1 MLTVEPELRGGNDMP
16 LGRRAFLENRRLFHG
31 HDVDETRAWLRRKE
45 FLFHIPGPQTMRP
58 DVRVNGVYLPN
69 MYLGYLQYGVQ
80 AVVSAAPTRS
90 DYWVHLPIRGSLD
103 ASFGGDTIT
112 CHPRRAVILSPTRD
126 NYNSMR
132 LDADCS
138 RVHIYFHRDA
148 LLRQLTALLGEPVD
162 QPVEFDPELALT
174 SGYGRSLASCLLL
187 AVSDFEQSNAM
198 LENPIMMTM
207 FEQFIMTGLLLAH
220 AHSCSERLRRCEMP
234 ISPRDVK
241 RAIDYMES
249 NLDAPITLSDI
260 VGAAGVPGR
269 TLFKTLRRLEGRF
282 AHALP
287 AQAAFPASAG
297 GAETGAAGSQR
308 HRDCKEL
315 RIQSHEP
322 FFGRIS
328 QALRR
333 EPFRNSWTTALTP
346 PERQ

>member
-1 MLTVEPELRGGNDMP
+1 MRVATGSRLE
-16 LGRRAFLENRRLFHG
+16 GRRIFRSRE
-31 HDVDETRAWLRRKE
+31 VDETRTWLRGKE
-45 FLFHIPGPQTMRP
+45 FQFDLPGRQTVRP

-80 AVVSAAPTRS
+80 AEVSAAPTRS

-103 ASFGGDTIT
+103 ASFGGDTIA

-132 LDADCS
+132 LGADCS
-138 RVHIYFHRDA
+138 RIHIYFHRDA

-187 AVSDFEQSNAM
+187 AVSDFEQSDAM

-220 AHSCSERLRRCEMP
+220 AHSCSERLRRCERP

-260 VGAAGVPGR
+260 VGASGVPGR
-269 TLFKTLRRLEGRF
+269 TLFKHFEDWKGVSPMRYLRNVRFQRAREALKRGRAGTSVTEIARSCGFNHMSRFSAEYRKRFGESPSRTLGRRCQREG
-282 AHALP
+282 
-287 AQAAFPASAG
+287 
-297 GAETGAAGSQR
+297 
-308 HRDCKEL
+308 
-315 RIQSHEP
+315 
-322 FFGRIS
+322 
-328 QALRR
+328 
-333 EPFRNSWTTALTP
+333 
-346 PERQ
+346 

>member
-1 MLTVEPELRGGNDMP
+1 MP
-16 LGRRAFLENRRLFHG
+16 SGTGAFLENRRIFHSR
-31 HDVDETRAWLRRKE
+31 DVDETRAWLRGKE
-45 FLFHIPGPQTMRP
+45 FRFDLRGRQTVRP
-58 DVRVNGVYLPN
+58 DVRVNGIYLPN

-90 DYWVHLPIRGSLD
+90 DYWVHFPIRGSLD
-103 ASFGGDTIT
+103 ANFGGDTIA
-112 CHPRRAVILSPTRD
+112 CNPRRAVILSPTRD

-162 QPVEFDPELALT
+162 QPLEFDPELALT

-187 AVSDFEQSNAM
+187 AVSDFEQSDAM

-220 AHSCSERLRRCEMP
+220 AHSCSERLRRCERP

-269 TLFKTLRRLEGRF
+269 TLFKHFEDWKGVSPMRYLRNVRFQRAREALKRGRAGTSVTEVAKSCGFNHMSRFSAEYRKRFGESPSETLGRRRC
-282 AHALP
+282 
-287 AQAAFPASAG
+287 
-297 GAETGAAGSQR
+297 QR
-308 HRDCKEL
+308 DR
-315 RIQSHEP
+315 
-322 FFGRIS
+322 
-328 QALRR
+328 
-333 EPFRNSWTTALTP
+333 
-346 PERQ
+346 